1 MKKAFGVSQVSIHW
15 AFSSFSVVSPH
26 PTQNKRKMAPIGIG
40 VVLILLSDL
49 ESGSLERR
57 KHRRKHKR
65 LVNANKCKNKHIREN
80 LRLHWG

>member
-15 AFSSFSVVSPH
+15 AFSSFSVVSPQ

-57 KHRRKHKR
+57 KHKR